1 MPASKWEMSFRLEC
15 FKIPIMKMPG
25 LSRPYFVWVG
35 CSVLSLASVSVW
47 SQACFTSDDMDA
59 STRSALQA
67 AGTRYF
73 EMVARGDSG
82 SLKQNSI
89 PSLASNFTGMESTI
103 KDNQANLTGAR
114 GTARPPFLLKAE
126 GTAPIARAE
135 FLCGVFGPNGQ
146 TANSAEFIIPNLP
159 PGSYGVVM
167 VDASGQK
174 TPYTVSFVLQQQ
186 GTDWKIGSIFIVP
199 DQISGHDSKWFI
211 DRARAFK
218 SKGQTHNA
226 WLYFIEGRQLAMP
239 VPFMYTQMT
248 DKLYEETQSVKPAD
262 FPANGSTTDLAGTD
276 GKTYKLTEVF
286 PLAVGQDLDLVVK
299 YQIADISNT
308 GQTFQENMAVMR
320 ALLVKFPE
328 LREAFDGIVARAVE
342 PSGRDYGS
350 LMPMKDIK

>member
-1 MPASKWEMSFRLEC
+1 MKKPA
-15 FKIPIMKMPG
+15 
-25 LSRPYFVWVG
+25 LSRACFTWVVFFVLPLT
-35 CSVLSLASVSVW
+35 SASAW

-59 STRSALQA
+59 TTRSALQA

-73 EMVARGDSG
+73 DMVVRGDSA

-89 PSLASNFTGMESTI
+89 PSLASNFTGVESTI
-103 KDNQANLTGAR
+103 KENQANLAGAH

-126 GTAPIARAE
+126 GTGPIARAE

-159 PGSYGVVM
+159 PGSYGVIM
-167 VDASGQK
+167 IDASGAK

-186 GTDWKIGSIFIVP
+186 GTDWKVGSIFIVP
-199 DQISGHDSKWFI
+199 AQISGHDSKWFI
-211 DRARAFK
+211 DRARVFK

-262 FPANGSTTDLAGTD
+262 FPGNGGTADLAGAD
-276 GKTYKLTEVF
+276 GKTYKITEVF
-286 PLAVGQDLDLVVK
+286 PLAVGQDFDLVVK
-299 YQIADISNT
+299 YQMADISNT

-328 LREAFDGIVARAVE
+328 LREGFDGIVARAVE

-350 LMPMKDIK
+350 LMPMKEIK